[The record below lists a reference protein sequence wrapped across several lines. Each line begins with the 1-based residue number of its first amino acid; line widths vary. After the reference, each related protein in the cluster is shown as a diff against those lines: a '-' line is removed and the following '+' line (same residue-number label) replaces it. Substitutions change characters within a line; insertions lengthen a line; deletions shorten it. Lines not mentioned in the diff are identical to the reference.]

1 MSQERKHGQ
10 DILAVWNDVDPAH
23 EGEYHRWYWGQHLPE
38 RLSVPGF
45 LSAHR
50 YLAVEAQPKFFT
62 WYYVRDIE
70 VLRSPYYLERLGNPT
85 AWTQTIMPSFRNM
98 TRCACRI
105 TTDMGRGLGG
115 AIAVARIS
123 GAAAS
128 PERTAALDA
137 AVAGVAEAAGNAVTR
152 AQAWQTDPV
161 ISVQRTPEQALR
173 GEPDRLVDYALV
185 LHCPTVDSAREAA
198 KSLRSAAAAVVGDKT
213 IDGPHLYSFMHSLS
227 VAG

>member
-1 MSQERKHGQ
+1 
-10 DILAVWNDVDPAH
+10 
-23 EGEYHRWYWGQHLPE
+23 
-38 RLSVPGF
+38 
-45 LSAHR
+45 
-50 YLAVEAQPKFFT
+50 
-62 WYYVRDIE
+62 
-70 VLRSPYYLERLGNPT
+70 
-85 AWTQTIMPSFRNM
+85 
-98 TRCACRI
+98 
-105 TTDMGRGLGG
+105 
-115 AIAVARIS
+115 
-123 GAAAS
+123 
-128 PERTAALDA
+128 
-137 AVAGVAEAAGNAVTR
+137 VAEAAGNAVTR